1 MKKFTKQSIFIFA
14 LLFVLNINSQD
25 ENHKWQFSF
34 GTNAVDLEADTNTS
48 FTEFFDVKDNW
59 NLSKSPV
66 SMFMVSKYIDNNLS
80 LGMSA
85 AFNSISNYATGYELE
100 GRTNDYFSVDA
111 MLKYDLSDF
120 VSLRLLDMDFHP
132 FVGIGPGMTSF
143 AEECYLTGN
152 GSLGLNVWLS
162 ETFGLTL
169 MSEYKHNFSDSVMLD
184 EGGTM
189 RWSLM
194 LSFKFDEDSE

>member
-1 MKKFTKQSIFIFA
+1 MKKYSKIFLTVLS
-14 LLFVLNINSQD
+14 LLFILNINSQD

-34 GTNAVDLEADTNTS
+34 GTNAVDLDADSNTS

-66 SMFMVSKYIDNNLS
+66 SMFMVSKHIGNNLS
-80 LGMSA
+80 FGVGA
-85 AFNSISNYATGYELE
+85 AFNSISNYANGLELE
-100 GRTNDYFSVDA
+100 YTTNDYFSVDA
-111 MLKYDLSDF
+111 MLKYDLSDL
-120 VSLRLLDMDFHP
+120 VSLKVLDMHFHP

-143 AEECYLTGN
+143 AGESYLTGN

-169 MSEYKHNFSDSVMLD
+169 MSEYKENFSDSIKLD

-194 LSFKFDEDSE
+194 LTFKFDEDSE

>member
-1 MKKFTKQSIFIFA
+1 MKKIIKLTLFIFT
-14 LLFVLNINSQD
+14 LLFVLNTNSQD
-25 ENHKWQFSF
+25 ENHTWQFSF
-34 GTNAVDLEADTNTS
+34 GTNAVDLDADTNTS

-66 SMFMVSKYIDNNLS
+66 SMFMVSKYIGNNLS
-80 LGMSA
+80 FGVGA
-85 AFNSISNYATGYELE
+85 AFNSISNYATGFELE
-100 GRTNDYFSVDA
+100 EATNDYFSVDA
-111 MLKYDLSDF
+111 MLKYDLSDL
-120 VSLRLLDMDFHP
+120 VSFRLLNVDFHP

-152 GSLGLNVWLS
+152 GSVGLDLWLS
-162 ETFGLTL
+162 EVLGLTV
-169 MSEYKHNFSDSVMLD
+169 MSEYKENFSDSTMLD

-194 LSFKFDEDSE
+194 LTFKFDQDSD

>member
-1 MKKFTKQSIFIFA
+1 MKKFTKLSVFIFA
-14 LLFVLNINSQD
+14 LLFVLNVNSQD

-80 LGMSA
+80 LGVSA
-85 AFNSISNYATGYELE
+85 AFNSISNYATGLELE

-169 MSEYKHNFSDSVMLD
+169 MSEYKHNFSDSVKLD

>member
-1 MKKFTKQSIFIFA
+1 MKKYNKVFLTILS

-34 GTNAVDLEADTNTS
+34 GTNAVDLDADTNTS
-48 FTEFFDVKDNW
+48 FTEFFDVKENC

-66 SMFMVSKYIDNNLS
+66 SMFMVSKYIGNNLS
-80 LGMSA
+80 FGVGA
-85 AFNSISNYATGYELE
+85 AFNSISNYADGYELE
-100 GRTNDYFSVDA
+100 GTTNDYFSVDA
-111 MLKYDLSDF
+111 MLKYDLSDL
-120 VSLRLLDMDFHP
+120 VSLKVLDMHFHP

-143 AEECYLTGN
+143 GDESYLTGN

-169 MSEYKHNFSDSVMLD
+169 MSEYKENFSDSIKLD

-194 LSFKFDEDSE
+194 LTFKFDEDSE

>member
-1 MKKFTKQSIFIFA
+1 MKKFTKLSIFIFA
-14 LLFVLNINSQD
+14 LLFVLNVNSQD

-34 GTNAVDLEADTNTS
+34 GTNAVDLEADSNTS

-80 LGMSA
+80 FGVSA

-100 GRTNDYFSVDA
+100 GRTNDYFSADA

-120 VSLRLLDMDFHP
+120 ISLRLLDMDFHP

-143 AEECYLTGN
+143 GEECYLTGN

-169 MSEYKHNFSDSVMLD
+169 MSEYKNNFSDSVKLD

-194 LSFKFDEDSE
+194 LSFKFDEDSK

>member
-1 MKKFTKQSIFIFA
+1 MRKFTKLSIFIFT
-14 LLFVLNINSQD
+14 LLFILNVNSQD

-34 GTNAVDLEADTNTS
+34 GANAVDLEADTNTS
-48 FTEFFDVKDNW
+48 FTEFFDVKDDW

-66 SMFMVSKYIDNNLS
+66 SMFMVSKYIGNNLS
-80 LGMSA
+80 FGVGA
-85 AFNSISNYATGYELE
+85 AFNSISNYATGFELE
-100 GRTNDYFSVDA
+100 GTTNDYFSVDA
-111 MLKYDLSDF
+111 MLKYDLSDLF
-120 VSLRLLDMDFHP
+120 TIGKLEP

-143 AEECYLTGN
+143 GNECYLTAN
-152 GSLGLNVWLS
+152 GSLGVNLWLS

-169 MSEYKHNFSDSVMLD
+169 MSEYKENLSDSILLD

-194 LSFKFDEDSE
+194 LTLKFNEVSE

>member
-1 MKKFTKQSIFIFA
+1 MKKYSKIFLTVLS

-34 GTNAVDLEADTNTS
+34 GTNAVDLNADSNTS

-66 SMFMVSKYIDNNLS
+66 SMFMVSKYIGNNLS
-80 LGMSA
+80 FGVGA
-85 AFNSISNYATGYELE
+85 AFNSISNYADGYELE
-100 GRTNDYFSVDA
+100 YTANDYFSVDA
-111 MLKYDLSDF
+111 MLKYDLSDL
-120 VSLRLLDMDFHP
+120 VSLKVLDMHFHP

-143 AEECYLTGN
+143 DGESYLTGN

-162 ETFGLTL
+162 ENFGLTL
-169 MSEYKHNFSDSVMLD
+169 MSEYKENFSDSIKLD

-194 LSFKFDEDSE
+194 LTFKFDEDSE

>member
-1 MKKFTKQSIFIFA
+1 MKKYRKIFLTVLS

-34 GTNAVDLEADTNTS
+34 GTNAVDLDADSNTS

-66 SMFMVSKYIDNNLS
+66 SMFMVSKYIGNNLS
-80 LGMSA
+80 FGVGA
-85 AFNSISNYATGYELE
+85 AFNSISNYADGLELE
-100 GRTNDYFSVDA
+100 YTTNDYFSVDA
-111 MLKYDLSDF
+111 MLKYDLSDL
-120 VSLRLLDMDFHP
+120 VSLKVLDMHFHP
-132 FVGIGPGMTSF
+132 FVGIGPGMTSL
-143 AEECYLTGN
+143 AGESYLTGN

-169 MSEYKHNFSDSVMLD
+169 MSEYKENFSDSIKLD

-194 LSFKFDEDSE
+194 LTFKFDEDSE

>member
-1 MKKFTKQSIFIFA
+1 MKKFTKLSVFIFA
-14 LLFVLNINSQD
+14 LLFVLNVNSQD

-80 LGMSA
+80 LGVSA
-85 AFNSISNYATGYELE
+85 AFNSISNYATEYELE
-100 GRTNDYFSVDA
+100 GRTNDYFSADA

-143 AEECYLTGN
+143 GEECYLTGN

-169 MSEYKHNFSDSVMLD
+169 MSEYKHNFSDSVKLD

>member
-59 NLSKSPV
+59 NLSKSPI

>member
-1 MKKFTKQSIFIFA
+1 MKKFTKLSIFIFT
-14 LLFVLNINSQD
+14 LLFFLNTNSQD

-80 LGMSA
+80 FGVSA
-85 AFNSISNYATGYELE
+85 AFNSISNYATGYELQ

-111 MLKYDLSDF
+111 MLKYDLSDL

-143 AEECYLTGN
+143 GEEYYLTGN

-162 ETFGLTL
+162 ETFGLTI
-169 MSEYKHNFSDSVMLD
+169 MSEYKNNYSDSVLLD

-194 LSFKFDEDSE
+194 LSFKFDQNSN

>member
-1 MKKFTKQSIFIFA
+1 MKKIIKLSVFIFT
-14 LLFVLNINSQD
+14 LLFVLNTNSQD
-25 ENHKWQFSF
+25 ENYKWQYSF
-34 GTNAVDLEADTNTS
+34 GTNAVDLDADTNTS

-59 NLSKSPV
+59 NLSKSPI
-66 SMFMVSKYIDNNLS
+66 SMLMVSKYIGNNLS
-80 LGMSA
+80 FGVGA
-85 AFNSISNYATGYELE
+85 AFNSISNYATGFELE
-100 GRTNDYFSVDA
+100 GTSNDYFSVDA
-111 MLKYDLSDF
+111 MLKYDLSDL

-132 FVGIGPGMTSF
+132 FVGVGPGMTSF

-152 GSLGLNVWLS
+152 ASLGLNVWLS

-169 MSEYKHNFSDSVMLD
+169 MSEYKENFSDSTMLD

-194 LSFKFDEDSE
+194 LTLKFDQDSD

>member
-1 MKKFTKQSIFIFA
+1 MKKFTKLSIFIFT
-14 LLFVLNINSQD
+14 LLFILNVNSQD

-48 FTEFFDVKDNW
+48 FTELFDVKDNW

-66 SMFMVSKYIDNNLS
+66 SMFMVSKYIGNNLS
-80 LGMSA
+80 FGVGA
-85 AFNSISNYATGYELE
+85 AFNTISNYATGFELE
-100 GRTNDYFSVDA
+100 GTTNDYFSVDA
-111 MLKYDLSDF
+111 MLKYDFSDLF
-120 VSLRLLDMDFHP
+120 TIGKLEP

-143 AEECYLTGN
+143 GNECYLTAN
-152 GSLGLNVWLS
+152 GSLGVNLWLS
-162 ETFGLTL
+162 EAFGLTL
-169 MSEYKHNFSDSVMLD
+169 MSEYKENLSDSILLD

-194 LSFKFDEDSE
+194 LTLKFNEVSE

>member
-1 MKKFTKQSIFIFA
+1 
-14 LLFVLNINSQD
+14 
-25 ENHKWQFSF
+25 
-34 GTNAVDLEADTNTS
+34 
-48 FTEFFDVKDNW
+48 
-59 NLSKSPV
+59 
-66 SMFMVSKYIDNNLS
+66 MVSKYIDNNLS
-80 LGMSA
+80 FGVSA
-85 AFNSISNYATGYELE
+85 AFNSISNYATGFELQ

-111 MLKYDLSDF
+111 MLKYDLSDL

-143 AEECYLTGN
+143 GEECYLTGN

-169 MSEYKHNFSDSVMLD
+169 MSEYKNNFSDSVKLD

>member
-1 MKKFTKQSIFIFA
+1 MKKFTKLSVFIFA
-14 LLFVLNINSQD
+14 LLFVLNVNSQD

-80 LGMSA
+80 LGVSA
-85 AFNSISNYATGYELE
+85 AFNSISNYATGLELE

>member
-34 GTNAVDLEADTNTS
+34 GTNAVDLEADSNTS

-59 NLSKSPV
+59 NLSKSPI

>member
-1 MKKFTKQSIFIFA
+1 MKKYNKIFLTVLS

-34 GTNAVDLEADTNTS
+34 GTNAVDLDADTNTS
-48 FTEFFDVKDNW
+48 FTEFFDAKDNW

-66 SMFMVSKYIDNNLS
+66 SMFMVSKYIGNNLS
-80 LGMSA
+80 FGVGA
-85 AFNSISNYATGYELE
+85 AFNSISNYAEGLELE
-100 GRTNDYFSVDA
+100 YTTNDYFSVDA
-111 MLKYDLSDF
+111 MLKYDLSDL
-120 VSLRLLDMDFHP
+120 VSLKVLDMHFHP
-132 FVGIGPGMTSF
+132 FVGIGPWMTSF
-143 AEECYLTGN
+143 DGESYLTGN

-169 MSEYKHNFSDSVMLD
+169 MSEYKENFSDSIKLD

-194 LSFKFDEDSE
+194 LTFKFDEDSE

>member
-1 MKKFTKQSIFIFA
+1 MKKFTKLSIFIFT
-14 LLFVLNINSQD
+14 LLFILNVNSQD

-66 SMFMVSKYIDNNLS
+66 SMFMVSKYIGNNLS
-80 LGMSA
+80 FGVGA
-85 AFNSISNYATGYELE
+85 AFSSISNYATGFELE
-100 GRTNDYFSVDA
+100 GTTNDYFSVDA
-111 MLKYDLSDF
+111 MLKYDLSDLF
-120 VSLRLLDMDFHP
+120 TIGKLEP

-143 AEECYLTGN
+143 GNECYLTAN
-152 GSLGLNVWLS
+152 GSLGVNLWLS

-169 MSEYKHNFSDSVMLD
+169 MSEYKENLSDSILLD

-194 LSFKFDEDSE
+194 LTLKFNEVSE

>member
-1 MKKFTKQSIFIFA
+1 MKKFTKLSVFIFA
-14 LLFVLNINSQD
+14 LLFVLNVNSQD

-80 LGMSA
+80 LGVSA
-85 AFNSISNYATGYELE
+85 AFNSISNYASGFELE
-100 GRTNDYFSVDA
+100 GRTNDYFSADA

-143 AEECYLTGN
+143 GEECYLTGN

-169 MSEYKHNFSDSVMLD
+169 MSEYKHNFSDSVKLD